1 MSRLTKWNAES
12 GQPVRLDVALQLK
25 AELDEALAR
34 LEEENRELA
43 QALIR
48 CVRLLEVIP
57 EEYVNSE
64 TGKPLTHSPDGALA
78 NANAVIAKLKNH
90 RRGAGHE

>member
-43 QALIR
+43 QALKSVLDCIT
-48 CVRLLEVIP
+48 
-57 EEYVNSE
+57 E
-64 TGKPLTHSPDGALA
+64 TRGPNAFVAVADAKEILAKHQTH
-78 NANAVIAKLKNH
+78 KKE
-90 RRGAGHE
+90 AGHE